1 MTEMDLSGNKSVQC
15 HLIFFI
21 QTTIDQLSNSIT
33 RTYSFHNHS
42 KNGFDFISHGIYYIY
57 KSDSIIL
64 KM

>member
-42 KNGFDFISHGIYYIY
+42 KMVLILYLMVFIIY